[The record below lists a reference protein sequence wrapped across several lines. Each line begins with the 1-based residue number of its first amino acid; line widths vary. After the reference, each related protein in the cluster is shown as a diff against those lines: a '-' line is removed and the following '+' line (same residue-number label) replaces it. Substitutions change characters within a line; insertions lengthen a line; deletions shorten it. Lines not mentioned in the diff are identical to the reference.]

1 MSRDR
6 RSLQY
11 ELMQALSL
19 QDVKNNSTRKSLTTD
34 IKAFAGFCKETGVR
48 KLSDIV
54 EPVAIV
60 QAYANRL
67 VADGHY
73 SAGSIHR
80 KLAAPCRALEINMG
94 DIDKPK
100 RTQSTITRGRRVD
113 GEVKRGDREQLQPR
127 YSRLVQLQS
136 VVGIRRSELAHL
148 RGRDLQRDECGYLC
162 VHVQSGKGGK
172 EQLQRILPADE
183 RVLREIFEGVQP
195 DQRVFS
201 REEMSNHINLHGL
214 RAGQGQ
220 RAYEYYAARLQADPE
235 YATQLIKELA
245 ARYRTASPHGEH
257 PGAVGRWFS
266 EMFGYCKLSDISCS
280 QYILRGENKSRAL
293 AAGRP
298 VTYNRLALLAVSVY
312 HLSHWRLDVTVT
324 NYLLASSY
332 IYINVSERD
341 L

>member
-48 KLSDIV
+48 KLSDIA

-183 RVLREIFEGVQP
+183 GVVRKIFEGVQP

-201 REEMSNHINLHGL
+201 PQEMSNHINLHGL

-220 RAYEYYAARLQADPE
+220 RAYEYYAARLQTDPE
-235 YATQLIKELA
+235 YAKQLVKELA
-245 ARYRTASPHGEH
+245 TRYRESNPHGDQK
-257 PGAVGRWFS
+257 GAVGRWFS
-266 EMFGYCKLSDISCS
+266 EMFGSCKLSDISCS
-280 QYILRGENKSRAL
+280 QYLLRGENKQRAL
-293 AAGRP
+293 TMGKLT
-298 VTYNRLALLAVSVY
+298 TYNRLALLAVSVY

-324 NYLLASSY
+324 NYLLA
-332 IYINVSERD
+332 
-341 L
+341 

>member
-6 RSLQY
+6 HSLQY

-19 QDVKNNSTRKSLTTD
+19 QDVRNNSTRKSL
-34 IKAFAGFCKETGVR
+34 IKDVKDFAGYCKESGIR
-48 KLSDIV
+48 RFSDIT
-54 EPVAIV
+54 EPVAVV
-60 QAYANRL
+60 QAYCDRL

-80 KLAAPCRALEINMG
+80 KLAAPCRALSVNMG

-113 GEVKRGDREQLQPR
+113 GEVKRGDREQLQPQ

-136 VVGIRRSELAHL
+136 VVGIRRNELAHL

-183 RVLREIFEGVQP
+183 GIVRQIFRTIQP
-195 DQRVFS
+195 DQRVFTPQ
-201 REEMSNHINLHGL
+201 EMRNHINLHGL

-220 RAYEYYAARLQADPE
+220 RAYSYYAARLQSDPD
-235 YATQLIKELA
+235 YAGQLVKELA
-245 ARYRTASPHGEH
+245 ARYRAASPHGEH
-257 PGAVGRWFS
+257 PGAAGRWFS
-266 EMFGYCKLSDISCS
+266 KMFGSCKLADIAGS
-280 QYILRGENKSRAL
+280 QYLLRGENKQRAL
-293 AAGRP
+293 TMGRP
-298 VTYNRLALLAVSVY
+298 TTYNRLALLAVSVY

-324 NYLLASSY
+324 NYLLA
-332 IYINVSERD
+332 
-341 L
+341 